1 MDSATIYALAA
12 IALWSTNAVVA
23 KHVFAELSIAQIQLW
38 QFLGASVVFFLMR
51 LSRGQPE
58 ASAVSWWPTVLAGV
72 VGITAT
78 MVFQY
83 IAFSIGPIAQVNL
96 VAYSWPLILAL
107 ILTRDG
113 TLPEPAR
120 IVVLATIGFVGVALV
135 IDPFSSHLG
144 PWHIGWGHLAALAS
158 ALAMASYCYLVKQ
171 APVRQVSAHL
181 IGSVIGA
188 AIAGCLFLT
197 NGPTWQGSLELHVMA
212 FYLGAGPIGL
222 GYFFWACALRRD
234 KRGRS
239 AVLGFLTPVGSTLLL
254 VLSGEHLSGLT
265 LIGAALVIGSCAI
278 VTWESNAQN
287 QEPARS

>member
-1 MDSATIYALAA
+1 MGSAMMYALAA

-23 KHVFAELSIAQIQLW
+23 KHVFAELTIAQIQLW
-38 QFLGASVVFFLMR
+38 QFLGASVVFALMR
-51 LSRGQPE
+51 LSPDLSEKSTGK
-58 ASAVSWWPTVLAGV
+58 WWPTALAGV

-107 ILTRDG
+107 ILARDG
-113 TLPEPAR
+113 TLPEPIR
-120 IVVLATIGFVGVALV
+120 IVVLASTGFIGVALV

-144 PWHIGWGHLAALAS
+144 PWHMGWGHVAAFAS

-181 IGSVIGA
+181 IGAVVGT
-188 AIAGCLFLT
+188 AIAAGLFLQ
-197 NGPTWQGSLELHVMA
+197 NGTTWQGSFELHVMA
-212 FYLGAGPIGL
+212 FYLGVGPIGL

-234 KRGRS
+234 RRGRM
-239 AVLGFLTPVGSTLLL
+239 AVLGFLTPVASTLLL
-254 VLSGEHLSGLT
+254 VLSGEYLSGLT
-265 LIGAALVIGSCAI
+265 IVGAALVIGCCAI
-278 VTWESNAQN
+278 VTWESNAQKH
-287 QEPARS
+287 EPARS